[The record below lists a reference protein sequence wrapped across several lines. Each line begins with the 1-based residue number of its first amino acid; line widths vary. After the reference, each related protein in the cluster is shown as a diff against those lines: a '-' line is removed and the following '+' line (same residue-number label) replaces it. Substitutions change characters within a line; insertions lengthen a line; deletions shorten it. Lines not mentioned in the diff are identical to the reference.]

1 MAVSAQTYERVL
13 RNNIWNESSN
23 INGARQDSISCSYA
37 ELFAGYEAGGLRDSW
52 EAPSEWKAGART
64 ASIRHL
70 ERMTLKGSFSF
81 TQTESYNMCGSMFIR
96 PGFYPVDVMEFTP
109 GRKTLQTYSFDGGI
123 TYDIS
128 ARWRIG
134 AMMDFESANISKR
147 KDLRHSNWLL
157 DMTVAPGF
165 IYHNGDFAVGAN
177 YIFKKT
183 GETIEA
189 EQVGNSGESYY
200 AFLDK
205 GLMYGV
211 YNIWSGSG
219 LHLDEAGVK
228 SFPVKEVSHGAA
240 VQLEYKGIFAE
251 AEYLRTSGTI
261 GEKEFI
267 WFQFPGNRINTIL
280 GYRHIGKKSQHY
292 ARVKFGWNNL
302 HLDETVL
309 EKVTENGISTVINH
323 GSNRILSSSEWK
335 IAPEYEFI
343 ANDFME
349 VKAGAEMEIK
359 ESISSQMYPYAYQQT
374 TTEASAYT
382 GLLFHTGRFDW
393 GVSAR
398 YGKGWVAE
406 IVDIV
411 DIESGVQT
419 TPFRLEDW
427 YKWQMEYKTAR
438 KLSSEIL
445 IRYNF
450 KNRMFIRLDLCYT
463 HGFDIKYINSSNR
476 IGADLR
482 IGYNF

>member
-13 RNNIWNESSN
+13 RNNIWNESRN
-23 INGARQDSISCSYA
+23 ITGVRQDSISSSYA
-37 ELFAGYEAGGLRDSW
+37 ELFAGYEAGGFRESW
-52 EAPSEWKAGART
+52 EAPSQWKAGART

-123 TYDIS
+123 AYDLDS
-128 ARWRIG
+128 HWRIG
-134 AMMDFESANISKR
+134 AMMDFEAANISKR

-165 IYHNGDFAVGAN
+165 TYRKDSFAIGAS

-219 LHLDEAGVK
+219 LHLEEAGVK
-228 SFPVKEVSHGAA
+228 GFPVKEISNGAA
-240 VQLEYKGIFAE
+240 VQLEYMGFFAE
-251 AEYLRTSGTI
+251 AEYLRTAGTI

-267 WFQFPGNRINTIL
+267 WFRFPGNEVNAIL
-280 GYRHIGKKSQHY
+280 GYKHIGDRSQHY
-292 ARVKFGWNNL
+292 ARLKFGWNNL

-309 EKVTENGISTVINH
+309 ERVTENGVSTVINH
-323 GSNRILSSSEWK
+323 GSNRILSQSAWK
-335 IAPEYEFI
+335 IVPEYEFI
-343 ANDFME
+343 TNSLLE
-349 VKAGAEMEIK
+349 VKVGAEIGIN
-359 ESISSQMYPYAYQQT
+359 ESISSQMYPYAHKQT
-374 TTEASAYT
+374 TTEASAYAN
-382 GLLFHTGRFDW
+382 LLFHTGRFDW
-393 GVSAR
+393 GISGR
-398 YGKGWVAE
+398 YGKGWISKEEELVNM
-406 IVDIV
+406 
-411 DIESGVQT
+411 ESGVQT
-419 TPFRLEDW
+419 TPYRLEEW
-427 YKWQMEYKTAR
+427 YNWQMEYKTAR
-438 KLSSEIL
+438 KLSSDIL

-450 KNRMFIRLDLCYT
+450 KNKIFIRLDISYL
-463 HGFDIKYINSSNR
+463 HGFNIKHIRGSNR
-476 IGADLR
+476 IGTGLR